1 MKNKRL
7 LKKNNKK
14 ILKFGIFSGIALLGG
29 VTATVAAACGS
40 SNISNRIFTFN
51 NYTDVLQNNNSPL
64 NPTFTYQ
71 PISTYAQSAMIG
83 LLTYETSGGF
93 KFDQNG
99 NSTETT
105 KTTLKLEA
113 ATKVEGFDASGQSI
127 GIYARNPKGLE
138 ELSSPT
144 KKIVDETDPD
154 LINFQSK
161 AVKYVF
167 TIDTNIKWVDK
178 DGVVKDSLSGKD
190 FERGLE
196 TYKLSSDL
204 GYNRNG
210 YFISLTGLNFDETV
224 GYKDSSG
231 NVSVDSKNY
240 DINNYKSTDDT
251 FTLYLTSPYPY
262 IFSILTKDYFNPLPH
277 NNKYVQ
283 NIRVT
288 GSNTP
293 LAIDTDS
300 KGKKFL
306 NQQNTNW
313 NEIYGSGQVGTFL
326 NNSWFAGAYYFNKF
340 SRNQIVGILN
350 QSYMDSVG
358 PSLDPD
364 NGKKIKT
371 FLMNYGSGNPEVD
384 YENFA
389 AGQISYLAAVPNA
402 KRAEAIGR
410 FLGNKSLYVSSVVK
424 ISTSNYIAY
433 TPKPYVFDSDGNVSI
448 NNPPNASTISP
459 DAAQMIYNWNSI
471 PSITIRTGLS
481 GLINHYQLS
490 KLNISSGDFQYSNVP
505 YGSLDLS
512 GLKEQN
518 PNLSQYGDYYKA
530 IDKDALYGGLP
541 RKASD
546 YYQGTYDINNAFTGE
561 YSSFSVPYYSFEPK
575 STDDPNSKPKV
586 EETQLIINKD
596 KFIES
601 LRDFGA
607 TASNP
612 FVLQYKYGQGSLSD
626 NYDNYLK
633 ALKRAIEAL
642 GTDPSGNKLL
652 TFNLVNRQAPNPSV
666 NDWYSNQRS
675 SLGFSYWSPDY
686 NGVGTWLEA
695 NGTLDDNGLSSTNN
709 HNIFN
714 SLLRILIM
722 SAIDQ
727 KVSSIQ
733 KSSDSSAGTDPS
745 TVAPVTT
752 ASVFDNDPRIQAA
765 FGSKQPGAESKGG
778 SEYAKL
784 GVEFLQYLV
793 DNGVL
798 NPEAVNQLISDP
810 SILKNQGEIQPP
822 PKTESDLY
830 PLLLDNNSKTS
841 KLKDKDDKYISIFN
855 QPKRSEKPN
864 GSAEE
869 FSKYLGIWAGL
880 GSQNALWATLTM
892 DNDYELLP
900 LSEGSLREKIYSLVN
915 PHFFVRTSSIGS
927 PTIRD
932 YEQL

>member
-1 MKNKRL
+1 MKNKKVAKR
-7 LKKNNKK
+7 NNKK

-29 VTATVAAACGS
+29 VTAAVAAACGS
-40 SNISNRIFTFN
+40 SNISNQIFTFN

-71 PISTYAQSAMIG
+71 PISTYAQSAMIS

-99 NSTETT
+99 NATETT

-113 ATKVEGFDASGQSI
+113 ATKVEGFDASGNPTGS
-127 GIYARNPKGLE
+127 YKRNPEGLE
-138 ELSSPT
+138 ECS
-144 KKIVDETDPD
+144 KKKVVDETDQD
-154 LINFQSK
+154 LIDFQSK
-161 AVKYVF
+161 TVKYVF

-210 YFISLTGLNFDETV
+210 YFISLTGLKFDETV
-224 GYKDSSG
+224 GYKNSSG
-231 NVSVDSKNY
+231 DYVSVDSPNY
-240 DINNYKSTDDT
+240 DINNYNNPDNT
-251 FTLYLTSPYPY
+251 FTLYLSSPYPY

-288 GSNTP
+288 DSNTP

-300 KGKKFL
+300 KGKRFL

-358 PSLDPD
+358 PSLDPE

-389 AGQISYLAAVPNA
+389 AGQISYLSAVPNA

-424 ISTSNYIAY
+424 ISQSNYIAY
-433 TPKPYVFDSDGNVSI
+433 TPKPYVFDSNGVVTV
-448 NNPPNASTISP
+448 NNPPNATTISN
-459 DAAQMIYNWNSI
+459 DAAQMIYNWNSE
-471 PSITIRTGLS
+471 PSVTIRTGLS

-505 YGSLDLS
+505 YGSLDIS
-512 GLKEQN
+512 GLSDPKLN
-518 PNLSQYGDYYKA
+518 QYGDYYKA
-530 IDKDALYGGLP
+530 IDNDALYGGLP

-546 YYQGTYDINNAFTGE
+546 YHQGTSDINNVFTGA
-561 YSSFSVPYYSFEPK
+561 YSSFRVPYYSYVYDNAKP
-575 STDDPNSKPKV
+575 DVKPKV
-586 EETQLIINKD
+586 EEKQLTINKNT
-596 KFIES
+596 FIQS
-601 LRDFGA
+601 LKDFGA
-607 TASNP
+607 TSTNP

-642 GTDPSGNKLL
+642 GTDSSGDKFLV
-652 TFNLVNRQAPNPSV
+652 FNLVNRQAPNPSV

-675 SLGFSYWSPDY
+675 SLGFSLWAPDY

-714 SLLRILIM
+714 SLLRVLIM

-727 KVSSIQ
+727 NVSSIQ
-733 KSSDSSAGTDPS
+733 LTDPA
-745 TVAPVTT
+745 APT
-752 ASVFDNDPRIQAA
+752 ANTALAPTSSVFDNDPRIQAA
-765 FGSKQPGAESKGG
+765 FGSQEPGVENNGG
-778 SEYAKL
+778 SVYAKL

-798 NPEAVNQLISDP
+798 NKDAVNQLISDP
-810 SILKNQGEIQPP
+810 SILQKQGTIQGP

-841 KLKDKDDKYISIFN
+841 QLKDKDGKDISIFN
-855 QPKRSEKPN
+855 QPKDSSKPN

-880 GSQNALWATLTM
+880 SPQNALWATLTM

-915 PHFFVRTSSIGS
+915 THFFVRTSSIGS

>member
-1 MKNKRL
+1 MKNKKVV
-7 LKKNNKK
+7 KKNSKK
-14 ILKFGIFSGIALLGG
+14 ALKFGIFGGIALLGG
-29 VTATVAAACGS
+29 VTATVAAACSS
-40 SNISNRIFTFN
+40 SNISNKIFTFN

-99 NSTETT
+99 NATETT

-113 ATKVEGFDASGQSI
+113 ATKVVGYDSKNKETGEYD
-127 GIYARNPKGLE
+127 RNPEG
-138 ELSSPT
+138 
-144 KKIVDETDPD
+144 IDETDSKF
-154 LINFQSK
+154 INFQSET
-161 AVKYVF
+161 VKYVF

-210 YFISLTGLNFDETV
+210 YFISLTGLQFDETV
-224 GYKDSSG
+224 GYEENGKS
-231 NVSVDSKNY
+231 VSVDCSNY

-251 FTLYLTSPYPY
+251 FTLYLSSPYPY

-288 GSNTP
+288 DSNTP

-300 KGKKFL
+300 KCKKFL

-326 NNSWFAGAYYFNKF
+326 DNTWFAGAYYFNKF

-358 PSLDPD
+358 PSLDPE

-389 AGQISYLAAVPNA
+389 AGQISYLAAVPSA

-410 FLGNKSLYVSSVVK
+410 FLNNSLYVSSVVK
-424 ISTSNYIAY
+424 ISQSNYIAY

-471 PSITIRTGLS
+471 PSIIIRTGLS

-512 GLKEQN
+512 GLAN

-546 YYQGTYDINNAFTGE
+546 YYQGTYDINNVFTGK
-561 YSSFSVPYYSFEPK
+561 YSSFSVPYYSFDIPK
-575 STDDPNSKPKV
+575 STDDPDSKPKV
-586 EETQLIINKD
+586 EEKQLTINKVN
-596 KFIES
+596 FIKS
-601 LRDFGA
+601 LQAFGA

-733 KSSDSSAGTDPS
+733 KSSVPATGTDPS

-752 ASVFDNDPRIQAA
+752 TSVFDNDPRIQAA
-765 FGSKQPGAESKGG
+765 FGSNQPGTESKGG

-793 DNGVL
+793 DKCVL

-810 SILKNQGEIQPP
+810 SILKNQGEIQPA

-841 KLKDKDDKYISIFN
+841 KLKDKDGKYISIFN
-855 QPKRSEKPN
+855 QPEHSSKPN

-880 GSQNALWATLTM
+880 SSQNALWATLTM

>member
-1 MKNKRL
+1 MKNKKVA
-7 LKKNNKK
+7 KKTNKK

-40 SNISNRIFTFN
+40 SNISNKIFTFN

-99 NSTETT
+99 NATETT

-113 ATKVEGFDASGQSI
+113 ATKVEGFDASGKLI
-127 GIYARNPKGLE
+127 GVYARNPKGLE

-144 KKIVDETDPD
+144 KKIVDETDQD

-210 YFISLTGLNFDETV
+210 YFISLTGLKFDETV

-231 NVSVDSKNY
+231 GYVSVDSSNY
-240 DINNYKSTDDT
+240 DINNYNNPDDT
-251 FTLYLTSPYPY
+251 FTLYLSSPYPY

-288 GSNTP
+288 DSNTP

-300 KGKKFL
+300 KGKRFL

-326 NNSWFAGAYYFNKF
+326 NNSWFAGAYYFTKF

-364 NGKKIKT
+364 NGKKIQT

-402 KRAEAIGR
+402 KRAEAISR
-410 FLGNKSLYVSSVVK
+410 FLDKGLYVSSVVK

-433 TPKPYVFDSDGNVSI
+433 TPKPYVFDSNGVVTV
-448 NNPPNASTISP
+448 NNPPNATTISN
-459 DAAQMIYNWNSI
+459 DAAQMIYNWNSE
-471 PSITIRTGLS
+471 PSVTIRTGLS

-512 GLKEQN
+512 GLVADPK
-518 PNLSQYGDYYKA
+518 LSQYGDYYKA
-530 IDKDALYGGLP
+530 IDNDALYGGLP

-546 YYQGTYDINNAFTGE
+546 YHQGTSDINNVFTGA
-561 YSSFSVPYYSFEPK
+561 YSSFEVPYYSYVYDK
-575 STDDPNSKPKV
+575 SNPDVKPKV
-586 EETQLIINKD
+586 EEKPLTINQPN
-596 KFIES
+596 FIKA
-601 LRDFGA
+601 LKDFGA
-607 TASNP
+607 TSTNP
-612 FVLQYKYGQGSLSD
+612 FVLQYKYGQGSISD

-642 GTDPSGNKLL
+642 GTDSSGDKLL

-675 SLGFSYWSPDY
+675 SLGFSYWAPDY

-714 SLLRILIM
+714 SLLRVLIM
-722 SAIDQ
+722 AAIDQ
-727 KVSSIQ
+727 NVSSIEP
-733 KSSDSSAGTDPS
+733 TDPAA
-745 TVAPVTT
+745 APKADTALATT
-752 ASVFDNDPRIQAA
+752 PSVFDNDPRIQAA
-765 FGSKQPGAESKGG
+765 FGSQEPGAENKGG
-778 SEYAKL
+778 SVYAKL

-793 DNGVL
+793 DNKVL
-798 NPEAVNQLISDP
+798 NPDAVNQLISDP
-810 SILKNQGEIQPP
+810 SILQEQGIIQPQ
-822 PKTESDLY
+822 PKTENQLY

-841 KLKDKDDKYISIFN
+841 KLKDKDGKYISIFN
-855 QPKRSEKPN
+855 EPENSSKPN

-880 GSQNALWATLTM
+880 SSQNALWATVTM

-915 PHFFVRTSSIGS
+915 PHFFVRASSIGS

>member
-1 MKNKRL
+1 MKNKKVV
-7 LKKNNKK
+7 KKNSKK
-14 ILKFGIFSGIALLGG
+14 ALKFGIFGGIALLGG
-29 VTATVAAACGS
+29 VTATVAAACSS
-40 SNISNRIFTFN
+40 SNISNKIFTFN

-99 NSTETT
+99 NATETT

-113 ATKVEGFDASGQSI
+113 ATKVVGYDSKNKETGEYD
-127 GIYARNPKGLE
+127 RNPEG
-138 ELSSPT
+138 
-144 KKIVDETDPD
+144 IDETDSKF
-154 LINFQSK
+154 INFQSET
-161 AVKYVF
+161 VKYVF

-210 YFISLTGLNFDETV
+210 YFISLTGLQFDETV
-224 GYKDSSG
+224 GYEENGKS
-231 NVSVDSKNY
+231 VSVDCSNY

-251 FTLYLTSPYPY
+251 FTLYLSSPYPY

-288 GSNTP
+288 DSNTP

-326 NNSWFAGAYYFNKF
+326 DNTWFAGAYYFNKF

-358 PSLDPD
+358 PSLDPE

-389 AGQISYLAAVPNA
+389 AGQISYLAAVPSA

-410 FLGNKSLYVSSVVK
+410 FLNNSLYVSSVVK
-424 ISTSNYIAY
+424 ISQSNYIAY

-471 PSITIRTGLS
+471 PSIIIRTGLS

-512 GLKEQN
+512 GLAN

-546 YYQGTYDINNAFTGE
+546 YYQGTYDINNVFTGK
-561 YSSFSVPYYSFEPK
+561 YSSFSVPYYSFDIPK
-575 STDDPNSKPKV
+575 STDDPDSKPKV
-586 EETQLIINKD
+586 EEKQLTINKVN
-596 KFIES
+596 FIKS
-601 LRDFGA
+601 LQAFGA

-733 KSSDSSAGTDPS
+733 KSSVPATGTDPS

-752 ASVFDNDPRIQAA
+752 TSVFDNDPRIQAA
-765 FGSKQPGAESKGG
+765 FGSNQPGTESKGG

-793 DNGVL
+793 DKCVL

-810 SILKNQGEIQPP
+810 SILENQGSIQGTIQPA

-855 QPKRSEKPN
+855 QPEHSPKPN

-880 GSQNALWATLTM
+880 NSQNALWATLTM